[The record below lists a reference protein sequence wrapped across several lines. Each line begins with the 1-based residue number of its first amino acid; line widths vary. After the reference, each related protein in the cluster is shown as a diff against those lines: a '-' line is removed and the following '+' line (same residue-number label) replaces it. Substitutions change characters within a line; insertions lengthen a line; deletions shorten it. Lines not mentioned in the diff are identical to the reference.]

1 MVAKGGKRM
10 NISELRKQEKLS
22 QDDFANIFHVSRQT
36 VSNWENGK
44 SYPDVEMLVKISDY
58 FGISVDQLIK
68 KETKPSVAKNSEKQ
82 KKLWPMLAVIATV
95 VCLIGA
101 FFLYNYNAEHSVK
114 FSMKKDKTY
123 GQSVTSQ
130 KNFEVAKGYFTL
142 PEDEKL
148 NLKVNGMTDDG
159 DLHLSIVD
167 ENNKCCYRLDGDE
180 LKDSQK
186 LYFKKGSYQVC
197 VIADNYHE
205 KVVSLDYN
213 MTLNN

>member
-1 MVAKGGKRM
+1 M

-95 VCLIGA
+95 ICLIGA

-123 GQSVTSQ
+123 GQSVTNQ
-130 KNFEVAKGYFTL
+130 KTFEVAKGYFTL
-142 PEDEKL
+142 PEDKKL

>member
-68 KETKPSVAKNSEKQ
+68 KETIPSVAKNSEKQ

>member
-1 MVAKGGKRM
+1 M
-10 NISELRKQEKLS
+10 NISELRKQHQMS

-44 SYPDVEMLVKISDY
+44 SCPDVGMLVKISEH
-58 FGISVDQLIK
+58 FGISVDQLLKEETCQTSSDTSTKRK
-68 KETKPSVAKNSEKQ
+68 KFWLISLSVVV
-82 KKLWPMLAVIATV
+82 L
-95 VCLIGA
+95 VCLLAGEIW
-101 FFLYNYNAEHSVK
+101 YNYSTKQSVD
-114 FSMKKDKTY
+114 FSMKNSKTY
-123 GQSVTSQ
+123 GSEETS
-130 KNFEVAKGYFTL
+130 KSSLEVAKGYFTL

-186 LYFKKGSYQVC
+186 LYFKKGSYKIQ
-197 VIADNYHE
+197 ITADHYHE

-213 MTLNN
+213 VSVKG

>member
-68 KETKPSVAKNSEKQ
+68 KETIPSVAKNSEKQ

-130 KNFEVAKGYFTL
+130 KTFEVDKGYFTL

>member
-68 KETKPSVAKNSEKQ
+68 KETIPSVAKNSEKQ

-130 KNFEVAKGYFTL
+130 KTFAVAKGYFTL

>member
-1 MVAKGGKRM
+1 M

-68 KETKPSVAKNSEKQ
+68 KETIPSAAKNSEKQ
-82 KKLWPMLAVIATV
+82 MKLWPMLAVIATV

-130 KNFEVAKGYFTL
+130 KTFEVGKGYFTL

>member
-1 MVAKGGKRM
+1 M
-10 NISELRKQEKLS
+10 NISELRKQYQMS

-68 KETKPSVAKNSEKQ
+68 KETIPSVAKNSDKQ
-82 KKLWPMLAVIATV
+82 KKLWPMLAVIATA

-101 FFLYNYNAEHSVK
+101 FFLYNYNEEHSVK

-123 GQSVTSQ
+123 AQSATSQ
-130 KNFEVAKGYFTL
+130 KTLEVAKGYFTL

-167 ENNKCCYRLDGDE
+167 ENNKCCYQLGGDE

-186 LYFKKGSYQVC
+186 LYFKKGSYQVQ
-197 VIADNYHE
+197 ITANHYHE

-213 MTLNN
+213 VSVKG

>member
-68 KETKPSVAKNSEKQ
+68 KETIPSGAKNSEKQ

-123 GQSVTSQ
+123 GQSATSQ
-130 KNFEVAKGYFTL
+130 KTLEVAKGYFKL

>member
-68 KETKPSVAKNSEKQ
+68 KETTPNVAKKSEKQ

-130 KNFEVAKGYFTL
+130 KTFEVAKGYFTL

>member
-1 MVAKGGKRM
+1 
-10 NISELRKQEKLS
+10 
-22 QDDFANIFHVSRQT
+22 
-36 VSNWENGK
+36 
-44 SYPDVEMLVKISDY
+44 MLVKISDY

-68 KETKPSVAKNSEKQ
+68 KETIPSVAKKFEKQ

-101 FFLYNYNAEHSVK
+101 FFLYNYNAEHLVK

-123 GQSVTSQ
+123 GQSATSQ
-130 KNFEVAKGYFTL
+130 KTLEVAKGYFTL

-186 LYFKKGSYQVC
+186 FYFKKGSYQVC